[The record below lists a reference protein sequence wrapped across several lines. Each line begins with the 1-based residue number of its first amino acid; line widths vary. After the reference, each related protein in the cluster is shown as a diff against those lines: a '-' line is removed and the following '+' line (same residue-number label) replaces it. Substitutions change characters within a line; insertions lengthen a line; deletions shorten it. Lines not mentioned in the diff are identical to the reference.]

1 MTTENKAAY
10 GDLVRF
16 RTELPEHVLLEAALR
31 IKALELSAPTDEE
44 NCAYCRYPGL

>member
-16 RTELPEHVLLEAALR
+16 RSELPEHVLEAALTAVF
-31 IKALELSAPTDEE
+31 IKIDLRARSHSE
-44 NCAYCRYPGL
+44 